1 MEKITQQQAKE
12 LIENSGSKI
21 FTVFFRKKDGSLR
34 RLIGRKGVTSY
45 LKGGVL
51 KYDPKALG
59 YTVVF
64 DMEKRDYRMVNLN
77 TLELLHIT
85 GRRYEVLAHV

>member
-1 MEKITQQQAKE
+1 MNKITRDQAKQ
-12 LIENSGSKI
+12 LIENAGTKI

-34 RLIGRKGVTSY
+34 RLIGRYGVTSY

-64 DMEKRDYRMVNLN
+64 DMEKREYRMVNTN
-77 TLELLHIT
+77 TIEGLHIR
-85 GRRYEVLAHV
+85 GEQYEVLA